1 MRSRLEVVVAQL
13 ALDDGGDIVEVG
25 CGHGIAATLVLERL
39 TSGSYTGIDR
49 SATMITAARRRN
61 AAAVASGRATFVVAA
76 IENADEQAGGRF
88 DCLFAA
94 RVAALSRPSGLAAA
108 HELLR
113 PGGRLLLAIDAPDE
127 ARARSA
133 AADSAAAIHAAGFR
147 DVRRI
152 DETFDGG
159 TVALVSAVR

>member
-1 MRSRLEVVVAQL
+1 MTSRLEVVVAQL
-13 ALDDGGDIVEVG
+13 ALDDGGEIVEVG
-25 CGHGIAATLVLERL
+25 CGHGVAATLALERL

-49 SATMITAARRRN
+49 SATMITAARQRN
-61 AAAVASGRATFVVAA
+61 AAAVATGRASFVEAA
-76 IENADEQAGGRF
+76 IEDVAERAGGPF

-94 RVAALSRPSGLAAA
+94 RVAALARPSGLAAA
-108 HELLR
+108 DELLR

-133 AADSAAAIHAAGFR
+133 AADSSAAVQAAGYR

-152 DETFDGG
+152 DEAFDGG
-159 TVALVSAVR
+159 TVALVSAIR